1 MKTTL
6 LKLDKNLANKKN
18 LLCNQKNNH
27 NLNNAHH

>member
-6 LKLDKNLANKKN
+6 LKLANKKSIMQ
-18 LLCNQKNNH
+18 LKQNNN